1 MAKGKQLFDDQQYE
15 ESIQVLSGALVRPT
29 NTKEDKLDILR
40 TLAFDYI
47 ILDRKEEAEAATRSI
62 FVENPEFTLPASD
75 SPKFRDFFQK
85 SKEHWIADGR
95 PGLRP
100 AMDPNNLPLVR
111 AVPTI
116 AHTSPTQVEPKKNL
130 VLVARI
136 TDSDKQLHEVKLL
149 YRLGDKGKFAEL
161 LTQWTPDGL
170 ARTTVPG
177 TELKGPILEYYFVGL
192 NAEKLAIATRGDS
205 GSPFRVAISD
215 GGNKWVVPVVI
226 GASVLAVGAV
236 FGALALAG
244 VFDSSPKTST
254 VTIRVE

>member
-75 SPKFRDFFQK
+75 SPKFGIFLQK

-100 AMDPNNLPLVR
+100 AMDPTICLLVR

-130 VLVARI
+130 MLVARI
-136 TDSDKQLHEVKLL
+136 TDSDKQLHEVNLD
-149 YRLGDKGKFAEL
+149 RLGDKGKFAEL

-170 ARTTVPG
+170 ARNVTVPG
-177 TELKGPILEYYFVGL
+177 TELKGPILEQSFRGAERRETRHR
-192 NAEKLAIATRGDS
+192 NAR
-205 GSPFRVAISD
+205 
-215 GGNKWVVPVVI
+215 
-226 GASVLAVGAV
+226 
-236 FGALALAG
+236 
-244 VFDSSPKTST
+244 
-254 VTIRVE
+254 